1 MMGGLK
7 RCCNR
12 ISIKARR
19 ISWGETSEEERI
31 CSPHGQ
37 ERTPDPDNPRRT
49 GDSLQFVVV
58 LLWWNWISEN
68 IIVILWYLPGH
79 CCCISASVSFVSG
92 GRLRGAERVN
102 FIWFLRSHTH
112 KFTILDILVYNHTR
126 KTDALKW
133 DNLNRLFLNLVK
145 MKLYKS
151 RKADVT
157 IHCSW
162 ISTKSVT
169 STIQPVEKLSKCKIG
184 RVYNSNVVSMFC
196 AISNSI
202 QRILHL
208 IKLNPL
214 LPVFNCTVVFRY
226 IIHINPLSNQEQ
238 KQSSVNGNPCCLD
251 CIHCIPSDHC

>member
-1 MMGGLK
+1 M
-7 RCCNR
+7 
-12 ISIKARR
+12 IS
-19 ISWGETSEEERI
+19 T
-31 CSPHGQ
+31 
-37 ERTPDPDNPRRT
+37 
-49 GDSLQFVVV
+49 L
-58 LLWWNWISEN
+58 
-68 IIVILWYLPGH
+68 YLP

-112 KFTILDILVYNHTR
+112 KFTILDLDILVCSTR
-126 KTDALKW
+126 SQQTPCLKRE
-133 DNLNRLFLNLVK
+133 NLNRLFLNLVK
-145 MKLYKS
+145 MKLHKS
-151 RKADVT
+151 RKVEVT

-184 RVYNSNVVSMFC
+184 RVYNSNVVSVFC
-196 AISNSI
+196 PISNSI

-214 LPVFNCTVVFRY
+214 LPAFNCTVVFRY
-226 IIHINPLSNQEQ
+226 IIHINPLPNQEL

-251 CIHCIPSDHC
+251 CIHWIPSDHC